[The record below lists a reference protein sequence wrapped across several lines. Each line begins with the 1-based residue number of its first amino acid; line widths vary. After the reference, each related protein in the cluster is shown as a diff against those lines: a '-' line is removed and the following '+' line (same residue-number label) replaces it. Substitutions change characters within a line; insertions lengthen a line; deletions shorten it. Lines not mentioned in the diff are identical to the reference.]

1 MKTTRVNRDT
11 FELVVKEYAKVV
23 FNIAFR
29 IVNDYEDAM
38 DIAQTTFLK
47 VYENIDSYDPSHAI
61 FSWLY
66 KIAVNESINL
76 IKKKKRTVLLD
87 SDLGL
92 QIEGPESEYAQN
104 EASRQLQKALMTLN
118 VEYRTVLILRH
129 FQDLSYREI
138 GDILG
143 IPERTV
149 KSRIFTGRRL
159 LRDLLL
165 EQGYT
170 P

>member
-1 MKTTRVNRDT
+1 MKTTNEMRDT
-11 FELVVKEYAKVV
+11 FESVVRKHSRAV

-47 VYENIDSYDPSHAI
+47 AYEHIDSYDPSHAI

-76 IKKKKRTVLLD
+76 VKRRKRTVLLD

-92 QIEGPESEYAQN
+92 QIDGPETEYMHT
-104 EASRQLQKALMTLN
+104 ETSRQLQRALMSLGTD
-118 VEYRTVLILRH
+118 YRTVIVLRH
-129 FQDLSYREI
+129 FQDLSYSQI
-138 GDILG
+138 ADILG

-149 KSRIFTGRRL
+149 KSRIFSGRRL
-159 LRDLLL
+159 LREALLK
-165 EQGYT
+165 QGYA